1 MLGRD
6 GSEPRPHTTHGDARA
21 RTLAPTSLCSPPR
34 YNCRTMADWAR
45 RLRLSREAL
54 INSARTAVATV
65 ASLLLARSLKL
76 PEFYWAPISTIVIL
90 LSTIN
95 PLTLAWQRFAGT
107 ALGAALGALIAT
119 FFSSNWIVYG
129 AGIFVCGIVC
139 SFLRVG
145 SAYRFAA
152 ITLSIVLL
160 VAHERPPWIV
170 ASHRF
175 VEVSLGIAVALL
187 TAEVWRVPGTEV
199 GQIEESLLFLL
210 LGFDAL
216 LNELYQDAVVAQ
228 AAALREPINLPGD
241 LNWKAHATTDVFACR
256 HGTSIHHCG
265 A

>member
-6 GSEPRPHTTHGDARA
+6 GSETRHHNPRDARA
-21 RTLAPTSLCSPPR
+21 RTLAPTSLCSPAR
-34 YNCRTMADWAR
+34 YNCRTMADWATDWAR
-45 RLRLSREAL
+45 RLGLSREAL
-54 INSARTAVATV
+54 INSARTAMATV

-90 LSTIN
+90 LSTVN

-139 SFLRVG
+139 PFLRVG

-160 VAHERPPWIV
+160 VAHERAPWIV

-187 TAEVWRVPGTEV
+187 AAEVWGGPGE
-199 GQIEESLLFLL
+199 GAAYAGE
-210 LGFDAL
+210 GGG
-216 LNELYQDAVVAQ
+216 Q
-228 AAALREPINLPGD
+228 AAKGGGWGKQAPNSGLAEEFCD
-241 LNWKAHATTDVFACR
+241 
-256 HGTSIHHCG
+256 
-265 A
+265 

>member
-6 GSEPRPHTTHGDARA
+6 GSETRPHTADGDARA
-21 RTLAPTSLCSPPR
+21 RPLAPTSLCSPPR

-95 PLTLAWQRFAGT
+95 PVTLAWQRFAGT

-160 VAHERPPWIV
+160 VAHERPLDRRISPVRGSIAGNRRGAADCRGV
-170 ASHRF
+170 ASARD
-175 VEVSLGIAVALL
+175 EG
-187 TAEVWRVPGTEV
+187 RVR
-199 GQIEESLLFLL
+199 
-210 LGFDAL
+210 
-216 LNELYQDAVVAQ
+216 VVLAS
-228 AAALREPINLPGD
+228 
-241 LNWKAHATTDVFACR
+241 F
-256 HGTSIHHCG
+256 
-265 A
+265 